1 MIDAAKKCAPDWQ
14 VTGRRV
20 GKLRETPPSAIGAM
34 TEILTSEHR
43 LRHISSRWATRLE
56 LALAMGCH
64 IDTVTRRC
72 RRAGV
77 IERVVITPQNKARLE
92 FLTDDVRCKVVR
104 CAS

>member
-1 MIDAAKKCAPDWQ
+1 MSDPRGSAPDWQ

-20 GKLRETPPSAIGAM
+20 GKFEETSPGAIGAM
-34 TEILTSEHR
+34 TQILTSEHR
-43 LRHISSRWATRLE
+43 LRHISTPWATRLE
-56 LALAMGCH
+56 LALALGCH